1 MPGLGVNRNNPA
13 YEKEPT
19 DMTDKTMVLKQLDFM
34 AGCKYDRYNREP
46 MQGAKVLKADT
57 ERLLTE
63 VDWVEGDVDT
73 DAMQIELQAH
83 FDNYFGLSHM
93 EEMVRILIIEPIQEW
108 VNRPV
113 RN

>member
-1 MPGLGVNRNNPA
+1 
-13 YEKEPT
+13 
-19 DMTDKTMVLKQLDFM
+19 MTDKTMVQKQLDFM
-34 AGCKYDRYNREP
+34 ASCKYDRYNREP

-63 VDWVEGDVDT
+63 VDVIHDYAEGDIDT

-93 EEMVRILIIEPIQEW
+93 EELVRILIIEPIQEW

>member
-1 MPGLGVNRNNPA
+1 MN
-13 YEKEPT
+13 
-19 DMTDKTMVLKQLDFM
+19 DKSMVIRQIRFM
-34 AGCKYDRYNREP
+34 AACKYDRYTREP

-63 VDWVEGDVDT
+63 VDWVGGDVDT

-93 EEMVRILIIEPIQEW
+93 EEMVRIFIIEPIQEW
-108 VNRPV
+108 VNNPK

>member
-1 MPGLGVNRNNPA
+1 MN
-13 YEKEPT
+13 
-19 DMTDKTMVLKQLDFM
+19 DKTMVQKQLDFM
-34 AGCKYDRYNREP
+34 ASCKYDRYNREP

-93 EEMVRILIIEPIQEW
+93 EELVRILIIEPIQEW